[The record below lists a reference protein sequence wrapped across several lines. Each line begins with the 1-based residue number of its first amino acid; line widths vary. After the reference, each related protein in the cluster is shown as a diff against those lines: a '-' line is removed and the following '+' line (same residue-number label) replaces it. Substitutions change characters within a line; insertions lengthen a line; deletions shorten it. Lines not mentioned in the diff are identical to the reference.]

1 MLEVGTKSNA
11 EREQAYL
18 AGLRAFYHPVATLR
32 ELDGVG
38 LDEHGMGRVL
48 GKELLGER
56 IVIARLD
63 GEVVAL
69 HGSCPHRGVA
79 LERGWVNPDASAV
92 VCRYHGFEWGA
103 NGRLA
108 CIPALAAEGKA
119 LPRGEVWRVQT
130 FPTVVKYGLIWVCL
144 EAEPRFP
151 VLQAAP
157 EGDPAFV
164 ALPIAEQIW
173 QAGCGRIAEAFL
185 DTYHFA
191 FTHWGSLGDPARPE
205 APRATVSLH
214 ADHFAMEY
222 ESRQPNSRAVNYGSE
237 AARSPVINGRT
248 ENGRAEGSSH
258 NPAMQAAEFLVSR
271 YQGWAAPNA
280 IYLVKTTGSIRFG
293 ILAAI
298 CPLAP
303 RLSKLYRILY
313 ADKDWQVD
321 HRELYENQDRI
332 NAEDRHIVETA
343 RPWELAT
350 DLDAELQTYMDRPT
364 VSYRKWLAGLGI
376 EFM

>member
-1 MLEVGTKSNA
+1 MVQLHPRTE
-11 EREQAYL
+11 EQREQAYL
-18 AGLRAFYHPVATLR
+18 AALRAFYHPVAKLQ
-32 ELDGVG
+32 ELDDLG
-38 LDEHGMGRVL
+38 LDEHGMARVL

-56 IVIARLD
+56 IVIARLG

-69 HGSCPHRGVA
+69 HGTCPHRGVA
-79 LERGWVNPDASAV
+79 LERGWVNRDCSAV
-92 VCRYHGFEWGA
+92 VCRYHGFEWA
-103 NGRLA
+103 ADGRLA

-119 LPRGEVWRVQT
+119 LPTGEVWRVRT

-144 EAEPRFP
+144 EPEPKFP
-151 VLQAAP
+151 VLEGAP
-157 EGDPAFV
+157 EDDPTFA
-164 ALPIAEQIW
+164 ALPISEQRW
-173 QAGCGRIAEAFL
+173 QAGCGRITEAFL

-191 FTHWGSLGDPARPE
+191 FTHWGSLGDPSRPE
-205 APRATVSLH
+205 APRAKVTLH
-214 ADHFAMEY
+214 DDHFEMDY

-237 AARSPVINGRT
+237 AASSNGHDD
-248 ENGRAEGSSH
+248 A
-258 NPAMQAAEFLVSR
+258 PEFLVSR
-271 YQGWAAPNA
+271 YQGWAVPNA
-280 IYLVKTTGSIRFG
+280 VYLLKTTGKIRFG
-293 ILAAI
+293 ILAAV

-321 HRELYENQDRI
+321 HRELSENQDRI
-332 NAEDRHIVETA
+332 NAEDQFIVETA

-364 VSYRKWLAGLGI
+364 VSYRKWLAGMGI

>member
-1 MLEVGTKSNA
+1 MIQLGTKTND

-18 AGLRAFYHPVATLR
+18 SALRGFYHPVATVQ
-32 ELDGVG
+32 ELEGVG
-38 LDEHGMGRVL
+38 LDEHGMPRVL

-63 GEVVAL
+63 GEVVAM
-69 HGSCPHRGVA
+69 HGTCPHRGVA
-79 LERGWVNPDASAV
+79 LERGWLNADRSAV
-92 VCRYHGFEWGA
+92 VCRYHGFEWGKG
-103 NGRLA
+103 GRLA
-108 CIPALAAEGKA
+108 CIPALAAEGRA

-151 VLQAAP
+151 VLRAAP
-157 EGDPAFV
+157 EDDPTYV
-164 ALPIAEQIW
+164 ALPIAEQVW
-173 QAGCGRIAEAFL
+173 GAGCGRIAEAFL

-191 FTHWGSLGDPARPE
+191 FTHWGSLGDPSRPE
-205 APRATVSLH
+205 APRATVTLH
-214 ADHFAMEY
+214 ADHFEMDY

-237 AARSPVINGRT
+237 AARAAAANGQAG
-248 ENGRAEGSSH
+248 NGQSE
-258 NPAMQAAEFLVSR
+258 PADFLVSR
-271 YQGWAAPNA
+271 YQGWAVPNA
-280 IYLVKTTGSIRFG
+280 VYLLKTTGAIRFG

-298 CPLAP
+298 CPLGP
-303 RLSKLYRILY
+303 RQSKLYRILY
-313 ADKDWQVD
+313 ADRDWQVD

-332 NAEDRHIVETA
+332 NAEDQHIVETA

-364 VSYRKWLAGLGI
+364 VSYRKWLAGMGI